1 MRRMLLTVAIP
12 ILLAA
17 SAPVS
22 APEEPLDASLDRAE
36 KERAD
41 AEAQAAKFARLAA
54 SARDRVAKLR
64 AEQASAAQQI
74 EAAEARLT
82 AADARLRLL
91 AVAVDRRR
99 QRLAQEQQPVSTL
112 LAGLVLMARQPPL
125 LAVAD
130 PGSADE
136 LVKLRVLLNST
147 LPVIR
152 AKTASL
158 SAELRRGKELEAAA
172 GKAKQDLVSSR
183 DNLALRRQRF
193 AALEQQALR
202 AASGAEG
209 EALGA
214 GDIALAT
221 GESIEQLRGSES
233 SRASAQRLAS
243 QLAALDPAPARPGAG
258 QGAMSVVPFAYALP
272 VNAPVSDGLGTVS
285 PSGIRSRGV
294 TFRTGRGVPVS
305 APAPGTIQFSGPF
318 RDYDG
323 ILIIDH
329 GGGWIS
335 LLVNVASPL
344 AKGDRVQMGDVVGRT
359 IGPLSAELSQNGR
372 RYSPALIAGSSRS
385 LSKGAKGG

>member
-41 AEAQAAKFARLAA
+41 AEAQAAKFERLAA

-99 QRLAQEQQPVSTL
+99 QHLAQEQQPVSSL

-183 DNLALRRQRF
+183 DNLAVRRQRF

-233 SRASAQRLAS
+233 SRVSAQRLAS

-258 QGAMSVVPFAYALP
+258 QGATSVVPFAYALP
-272 VNAPVSDGLGTVS
+272 VNAPVSDGLGSVS

-329 GGGWIS
+329 GGGWIT

-344 AKGDRVQMGDVVGRT
+344 TKGDRVQMGDAVGRT
-359 IGPLSAELSQNGR
+359 IGPLGAELSQNGR

>member
-41 AEAQAAKFARLAA
+41 AEAHAAKFERLAA

-99 QRLAQEQQPVSTL
+99 QHLAQEQQPVSSL

-183 DNLALRRQRF
+183 DNLALRRQR
-193 AALEQQALR
+193 
-202 AASGAEG
+202 
-209 EALGA
+209 
-214 GDIALAT
+214 
-221 GESIEQLRGSES
+221 
-233 SRASAQRLAS
+233 
-243 QLAALDPAPARPGAG
+243 
-258 QGAMSVVPFAYALP
+258 
-272 VNAPVSDGLGTVS
+272 
-285 PSGIRSRGV
+285 
-294 TFRTGRGVPVS
+294 
-305 APAPGTIQFSGPF
+305 
-318 RDYDG
+318 
-323 ILIIDH
+323 
-329 GGGWIS
+329 
-335 LLVNVASPL
+335 
-344 AKGDRVQMGDVVGRT
+344 
-359 IGPLSAELSQNGR
+359 
-372 RYSPALIAGSSRS
+372 
-385 LSKGAKGG
+385 